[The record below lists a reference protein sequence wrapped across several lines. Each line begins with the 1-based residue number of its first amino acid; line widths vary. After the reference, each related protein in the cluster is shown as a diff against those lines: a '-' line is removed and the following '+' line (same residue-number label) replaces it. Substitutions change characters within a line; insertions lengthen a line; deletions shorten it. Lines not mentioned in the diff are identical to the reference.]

1 MVRLVLSTL
10 IFSFCYGYS
19 QDSEESSQKDPKKA
33 FIFSLIPGGGQV
45 YNGKWI
51 KSAMV
56 IGLEVSS
63 YLSWRKNI
71 QNYNDYDNIDLP
83 LNRSRYLLKRNKYA
97 WWMGIIYFYSMIDA
111 IVDAHLYSFDHVM
124 DSPLE
129 NNQKEMNKH
138 EQ

>member
-19 QDSEESSQKDPKKA
+19 QDSEVSSQKDPKKA

-71 QNYNDYDNIDLP
+71 QNYKEDSRFNII
-83 LNRSRYLLKRNKYA
+83 N
-97 WWMGIIYFYSMIDA
+97 
-111 IVDAHLYSFDHVM
+111 
-124 DSPLE
+124 
-129 NNQKEMNKH
+129 
-138 EQ
+138 